1 MLSKLIREE
10 DAEGRAEALRQTY
23 SLLYSINFRKILSRI
38 PVEMIF
44 PTEDFLEADKL
55 VAVLKAFLYENYR
68 VPIICIE
75 SPSRRI
81 YVVDGHH
88 RLLVHRVFNEHSI
101 RSYLLTPEGEVEYY
115 KPVKN
120 IMDLGILKM
129 PISREDASFLN
140 AITILLYYRK
150 VYGEDF
156 YLEHRTIDLL
166 SLVPTQPSVSAEGL
180 AYWSNKYAPIT
191 CLEHLGKLYVLDGH
205 TRAYAR
211 LLKKEYSVEALV
223 IRSKIRIPFNIVRLV
238 ERFGL
243 KSIKDLVIY

>member
-1 MLSKLIREE
+1 LPQLIREE

-23 SLLYSINFRKILSRI
+23 SLLYSVSFRKMLGQI

-44 PTEDFLEADKL
+44 PTEDFLEAGKL
-55 VAVLKAFLYENYR
+55 VMVLKAFLYENYK
-68 VPIICIE
+68 VPIVCIE

-88 RLLVHRVFNEHSI
+88 RLLVYRLFNEHNI
-101 RSYLLTPEGEVEYY
+101 RSYLLIPEGEVEYY

-120 IMDLGILKM
+120 VMDLGILKT
-129 PISREDASFLN
+129 PILREDVPFLN
-140 AITILLYYRK
+140 AVKILLYYRR

-156 YLEHRTIDLL
+156 YFEHRIVDLL
-166 SLVPTQPSVSAEGL
+166 SLIPTQPSVSAEGL
-180 AYWSNKYAPIT
+180 TYWSERYSPIT

-223 IRSKIRIPFNIVRLV
+223 IRSKISIPFNIVRLV
-238 ERFGL
+238 ERFGM

>member
-1 MLSKLIREE
+1 MFPQLIREE
-10 DAEGRAEALRQTY
+10 DAEERAEALRQTY
-23 SLLYSINFRKILSRI
+23 SLLYNIGFRKMLSRI
-38 PVEMIF
+38 PAEIVS

-55 VAVLKAFLYENYR
+55 VMVLKAFLYENYR

-88 RLLVHRVFNEHSI
+88 RLLVHRLFNEHSI
-101 RSYLLTPEGEVEYY
+101 RSYLLIPEGEVEYY

-120 IMDLGILKM
+120 VMDLGILKM

-140 AITILLYYRK
+140 VVTILLYYRK
-150 VYGEDF
+150 VYGENF
-156 YLEHRTIDLL
+156 YLEHRMVDLL

-180 AYWSNKYAPIT
+180 AYWSNRYSPIV
-191 CLEHLGKLYVLDGH
+191 CLEYLGKLYVLDGH

-211 LLKKEYSVEALV
+211 LLKREYSAEALV